1 MPSIRRRRWRK
12 WAREGNLA
20 ASRRDIEMKSMLPG
34 RAIIAAAVVSQ
45 MGLSYAAGAAQP
57 VNTEAVTKL
66 EQSVPFLEKAQALL
80 DAAPTNRQG
89 YANVAKAK
97 ADIVDALKEI
107 DKAVKANGG

>member
-1 MPSIRRRRWRK
+1 MNSKMPGRIV
-12 WAREGNLA
+12 LA
-20 ASRRDIEMKSMLPG
+20 ATV
-34 RAIIAAAVVSQ
+34 AAL
-45 MGLSYAAGAAQP
+45 MGLSYAAGAAPP

-66 EQSVPFLEKAQALL
+66 NQSVDFLVKAQALL

-97 ADIVDALKEI
+97 ADIADALKEI

>member
-1 MPSIRRRRWRK
+1 MNRK
-12 WAREGNLA
+12 
-20 ASRRDIEMKSMLPG
+20 MPG
-34 RAIIAAAVVSQ
+34 RIVIAATVAAL
-45 MGLSYAAGAAQP
+45 MGLSYAAGAAPP

-66 EQSVPFLEKAQALL
+66 NQSVDFLVKAQALL

-97 ADIVDALKEI
+97 ADVADALKEI